1 MKFSAFHKFM
11 KSCLVHKFM
20 KFCTFHKFMKSCL
33 VHKFMTFCAFHKFM
47 KSGSVA
53 FVKFC
58 SVYEVLFIFKT
69 LLFEITLIKQY
80 VTKIDFTRTKHADV
94 RHQLYE

>member
-1 MKFSAFHKFM
+1 M
-11 KSCLVHKFM
+11 KS
-20 KFCTFHKFMKSCL
+20 
-33 VHKFMTFCAFHKFM
+33 CAFHKFM

-69 LLFEITLIKQY
+69 SLFEITLIKQY
-80 VTKIDFTRTKHADV
+80 VTKIDFTRTKHAC
-94 RHQLYE
+94 RHPASIIQIKRSLDSWHFA